1 MNEVRLIDAND
12 LEIELTMQKAHLM
25 DKSKHTTIESDRMMY
40 MNTATGLI
48 HAINI
53 LHNAPTIEP
62 SLNLDNIT
70 DEEIEKFKL
79 IWQRANSK
87 GLLAINE
94 ERPQGE
100 WIYNQYDANPKIGN
114 WHCSICHTICYEMKL
129 AHDNFNYCPNCGAYM
144 KGGAE

>member
-1 MNEVRLIDAND
+1 MNND
-12 LEIELTMQKAHLM
+12 LISREALKKKL
-25 DKSKHTTIESDRMMY
+25 KSESYWTYTQEYGD
-40 MNTATGLI
+40 
-48 HAINI
+48 AIPVGWVMSAI
-53 LHNAPTIEP
+53 DNAPAVNP

-70 DEEIEKFKL
+70 EEDIEKF
-79 IWQRANSK
+79 IVIMQRANSK

-129 AHDNFNYCPNCGAYM
+129 AHDNFNYCPNCGADM
-144 KGGAE
+144 RGTT